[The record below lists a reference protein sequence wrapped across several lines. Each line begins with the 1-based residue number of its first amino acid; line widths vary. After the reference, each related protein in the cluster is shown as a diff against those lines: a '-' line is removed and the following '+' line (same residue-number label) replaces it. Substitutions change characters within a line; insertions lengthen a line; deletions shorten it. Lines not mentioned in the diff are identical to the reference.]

1 MEATSQNKA
10 VLEKLLNQGHISS
23 LEAIQSMG
31 ITRLSAI
38 IYNLRNEGH
47 QIETLRFIS
56 TRKNRYGNYSH
67 YCIYFYK
74 GYVNQN

>member
-1 MEATSQNKA
+1 MEATSQEQA
-10 VLEKLLNQGHISS
+10 VLERIIEQGHISS
-23 LEAIQSMG
+23 LEANQNMG

-38 IYNLRNEGH
+38 IYNLRHKGH

-56 TRKNRYGNYSH
+56 TRKNRYGNYSK

-74 GYVNQN
+74 

>member
-1 MEATSQNKA
+1 MEATSQQKA
-10 VLEKLLNQGHISS
+10 VLEKLLKQGHISS

-56 TRKNRYGNYSH
+56 TRKNRYGNCSQ

>member
-1 MEATSQNKA
+1 MEATSQQKA
-10 VLEKLLNQGHISS
+10 VLEKLLKQGHISS

-38 IYNLRNEGH
+38 IYNLRKDGH
-47 QIETLRFIS
+47 QIETLRFMS
-56 TRKNRYGNYSH
+56 TRRNKYGNYSK

-74 GYVNQN
+74 GYANQN